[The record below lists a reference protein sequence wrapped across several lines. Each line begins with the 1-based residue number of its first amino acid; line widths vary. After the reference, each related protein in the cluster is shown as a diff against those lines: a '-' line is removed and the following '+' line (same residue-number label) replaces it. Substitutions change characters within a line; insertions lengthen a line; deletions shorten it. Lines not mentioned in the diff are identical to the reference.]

1 MVHTGTPRPVPTPA
15 QLRWQEA
22 GLGVFWHFGI
32 NTFNDREWS
41 DGTLDP
47 ATFDPGELDADQWVR
62 TALDAGARY
71 AVLTAKHHDGFCLW
85 PSATTDYS
93 VASSPWRGGHGD
105 VVAEVAAACRRHG
118 LALGLY
124 LSPWDRNAP
133 CYDDAEAYDDL
144 YLTQLRELC
153 TNYGELF
160 ELWFDG
166 AGSAGRSY
174 DWDRVTA
181 LIDELQPGAMVFNMG
196 RPTIRWIGNE
206 DGLAADPVEY
216 VVEATHADNYTE
228 GTADLAEAL
237 YLPPECDV
245 SIRPGWF
252 HHDAESPKSVDHLL
266 AITYRSIGLGAG
278 LLLNLPPDA
287 RGRIPDQ
294 DVARVRA
301 WRAEWD
307 RRFAD
312 PIPATLTASGNE
324 VRARFEHPVTID
336 HLVLREDLTAGQRVR
351 GHEVHTPDGVV
362 LVAAGTLGVRRV
374 HVFEPV
380 RVHELL
386 VRVAADDGASAAGHV
401 TSVTGYDTGGAG
413 VPYLPA
419 DYRAPTTPPPV

>member
-1 MVHTGTPRPVPTPA
+1 MTRSDTPTPVPTPA

-41 DGTLDP
+41 DGTLEA
-47 ATFDPGELDADQWVR
+47 ATFDPADLDVDQWVR
-62 TALDAGARY
+62 TAVEAGARY

-85 PSATTDYS
+85 PTATTTYS
-93 VASSPWRGGHGD
+93 VASSPWRDGNGD
-105 VVAEVAAACRRHG
+105 LVAEVAAACRRRG

-124 LSPWDRNAP
+124 LSPWDRNAA
-133 CYDDAEAYDDL
+133 CYDDPAAYDDF
-144 YLTQLRELC
+144 YLAQLRELC
-153 TNYGELF
+153 SNYGDLF

-174 DWDRVTA
+174 DWPRIGD

-196 RPTIRWIGNE
+196 RPTIRWVGNE
-206 DGLAADPVEY
+206 DGLATDPVTY
-216 VVEATHADNYTE
+216 VVESTHADNYTE
-228 GTADLAEAL
+228 GTDTLTEPA

-252 HHDAESPKSVDHLL
+252 HHDTESPKSVDHLL
-266 AITYRSIGLGAG
+266 AIAYRSIGLGAG

-287 RGRIPDQ
+287 RGRIPDE
-294 DVARVRA
+294 DVARVCA

-307 RRFAD
+307 RRFDD
-312 PIPATLTASGNE
+312 PVPATLTGSGDT
-324 VRARFEHPVTID
+324 VRARFERPVRLD
-336 HLVLREDLTAGQRVR
+336 HLLLREDLSGGQHVR
-351 GHEVHTPDGVV
+351 GHEVRTPDGVV
-362 LVAAGTLGVRRV
+362 LAAAGTVGIRRV

-386 VRVAADDGASAAGHV
+386 IRVDADGAASATGHLTAV
-401 TSVTGYDTGGAG
+401 VGYDTAGAV
-413 VPYLPA
+413 VPDLPA
-419 DYRAPTTPPPV
+419 DYRAPTTPPPN